1 MTNQKSVKV
10 IFDTNIWISFLIG
23 KKLQFVKDLIVSQQ
37 FIIIL
42 SDQLILELQTV
53 TQRPKLKKYFPSQKV
68 DELIQFL
75 MVVGQKIEAEE
86 RNNISRDPKDNF
98 LLDIIDSSNPDYLIT
113 GDKDLLVLNPF
124 KNTRILTPADFEAI
138 YR

>member
-1 MTNQKSVKV
+1 M
-10 IFDTNIWISFLIG
+10 
-23 KKLQFVKDLIVSQQ
+23 
-37 FIIIL
+37 
-42 SDQLILELQTV
+42 ELQTV
-53 TQRPKLKKYFPSQKV
+53 TQRPKLKKYFPSLKV